1 MPGSS
6 THAAVSAITATN
18 DSASMPPKPM
28 KRACDSFSIILGV
41 VPDEI
46 SEWKPDTA
54 PQAMV
59 MNRNGNSW
67 PENTG
72 PLPSRKRVVAGIAS
86 VGATT

>member
-18 DSASMPPKPM
+18 DSASMPPKPIRRM
-28 KRACDSFSIILGV
+28 CDSFSIIFGV

-46 SEWKPDTA
+46 SEWKPETA

-59 MNRNGNSW
+59 MNRNGNSL

-72 PLPSRKRVVAGIAS
+72 PVPSMKRVVAGIAS
-86 VGATT
+86 VGAT

>member
-41 VPDEI
+41 VPEEI
-46 SEWKPDTA
+46 SEWNPDTA

-59 MNRNGNSW
+59 MNKKGKRL
-67 PENTG
+67 PDHTG
-72 PLPSRKRVVAGIAS
+72 PLP
-86 VGATT
+86 